1 MVLTTKCKRIN
12 DNTMTLRFASTPDAL
27 DAFVD
32 DWHAGRV
39 SRGDWTHAAHVAV
52 CGYYAHAMH
61 PAATFA
67 VMKAGILAHA
77 RAHGIVHTPT
87 SGYHETLT
95 RLWTLAIAAH
105 VRRSGARTRWEAA
118 CAAVDRFGEDRE
130 LPRRCYTFDV
140 VNDVTARAAWIAPDR
155 DVPGLLDGL
164 PPGLLASLAA
174 VA

>member
-1 MVLTTKCKRIN
+1 
-12 DNTMTLRFASTPDAL
+12 MTPDFVSTADAL
-27 DAFVD
+27 DTFVA

-39 SRGDWTHAAHVAV
+39 SRGAWTHGAHVAV

-77 RAHGIVHTPT
+77 RANGVVHTPT

-95 RLWTLAIAAH
+95 RLWTLAIGAH
-105 VRRSGARTRWEAA
+105 VRRNGARTRWEAA
-118 CAAVDRFGEDRE
+118 CAALERFGEDRA
-130 LPRRCYTFDV
+130 LPRRCYSFDV
-140 VNDVTARAAWIAPDR
+140 VNDAQARAAWVAPDR
-155 DVPGLLDGL
+155 DVAELLDGL
-164 PPGLLASLAA
+164 PPGLRAWLAD